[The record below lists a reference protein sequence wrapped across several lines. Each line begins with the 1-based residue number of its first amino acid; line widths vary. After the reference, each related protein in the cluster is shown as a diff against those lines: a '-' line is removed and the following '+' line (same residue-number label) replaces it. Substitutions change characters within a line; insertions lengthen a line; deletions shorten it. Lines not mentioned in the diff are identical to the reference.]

1 MPIEDLKT
9 WLAPWEKDKDGKKLD
24 TPAEIDP
31 ERLKKYLHGLLS
43 DKEKTQEEREDVK
56 AQLAQAE
63 EALATVQRENETKEQ
78 TAAREAREQQER
90 YAALEKRNAER
101 DKVDAIQA
109 AFEAQGITATQA
121 RKLASRVKG
130 DDEKAWVKDAKE
142 LVEDGFKVGTAKPAE
157 QQEDLGNAVDE
168 DLRARPVSA
177 VRSDGTPIVQPVGRK
192 KSVAE
197 ELAEAIPVS
206 SF

>member
-43 DKEKTQEEREDVK
+43 DKEKTQEERDDVQ

-78 TAAREAREQQER
+78 TAAREAKEQQEK
-90 YAALEKRNAER
+90 YDKLEKRNAER